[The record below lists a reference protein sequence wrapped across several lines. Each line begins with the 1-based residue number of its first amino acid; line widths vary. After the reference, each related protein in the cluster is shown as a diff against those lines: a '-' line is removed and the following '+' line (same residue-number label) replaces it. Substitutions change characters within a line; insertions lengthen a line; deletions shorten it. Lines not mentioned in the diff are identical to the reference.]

1 MAGGSI
7 SPPGVEV
14 IQEFVTT
21 SPTIIS
27 PSLPTVLVAP
37 AYQLVDAFDDN
48 GNPQST
54 AFAGTYRDGQGVI
67 AYNLPNLISQ
77 ASLVGFEDDVRVF
90 LVYGTETRELKS
102 VSDEELIVD
111 GATGDITISTLKL
124 VDLTQLY
131 TQIGVEA
138 GDVVRIT
145 WRGEGLDIP
154 IASVDSDTELTLEA
168 SILDENLTSVSYD
181 IVRNPAE
188 FVFDAVAQANA
199 EIGSEANYLR
209 FTAALLKEDGT
220 TVGDYI
226 GSAGDALSVSITDSE
241 HFLDGIDG
249 VIGDSIFTSA
259 TATFLADVGARGAVA
274 NELFYSGST
283 PDDGGA
289 LLDIIEVVSDT
300 QIHIE
305 SGTGV
310 GASGLTYHVGDDSQ
324 ATYTADSG
332 TTDATVGTG
341 ATLTVTGGDFL
352 TSVGAAGPVTNVFV
366 ELSTGVYQVEAVV
379 DNDNLT
385 YFSSAASVSLTGENP
400 VVLVGQATAADGA
413 TGALTN
419 FATISRD
426 LTTLADDSTEAIN
439 FGGTTAASLTS
450 VTDADNA
457 VVGVGSPS
465 PLTSGPAQA
474 FSAVLLTAPLTLAW
488 DPDLKRVSVQLERAA
503 GISASTFAEIEDAV
517 ENSLNASYNLVVSDI
532 IDAALGGTVGDGST
546 ILGEAD
552 LEIIQFDGGSD
563 EESLLLDADLLQSA
577 TPTAQVYVT
586 YKALRIDLS
595 SAATEPTL
603 LDISDQTQRESLL
616 GPATTDNPLSL
627 MVFYAL
633 TNSPGRSVK
642 ALGVSAVSAT
652 KPSGT
657 LEAYTSAFEF
667 LEGYEVYL
675 IVPGTL
681 DPSIAQAL
689 QTHVNAMSQ
698 PSEKSE
704 RVGFF
709 NTPMPVFKNAT
720 ILASGTDGNTG
731 TVIGANP
738 AEFSASVDFE
748 AQGVQAGD
756 ILVVGSLAA
765 SDDSPDGVNGTVGPL
780 YGITVSGIKSG
791 DPFVLEFDG
800 TTAGLSTDWNDLVDV
815 GFTVYRAGAAISQ
828 ASDQAEVIAQV
839 GEGFEDRR
847 MYHHWPDQVTADVAG
862 IASIIDGYYCAS
874 AWGGKS
880 NQVQPQQ
887 PFSRTTVAG
896 FTGVKNSNGYFSK
909 SQLDRIAGG
918 GTWITYQE
926 AQNTPLKC
934 RHQLS
939 TDVSSVERRE
949 FSITRIIDY
958 TAKYMRTGLNKQ
970 VGKFN
975 ITQSYL
981 DGLASAVQGLLRA
994 LRESGVLIDGRLVS
1008 IAVND
1013 VQPDKVDIVIAI
1025 DVPYPANY
1033 IEVTLQ
1039 V

>member
-168 SILDENLTSVSYD
+168 SILDEDLTSVSYD

-249 VIGDSIFTSA
+249 VVGDSIFTSA
-259 TATFLADVGARGAVA
+259 SASFLSSVGSRGTVN
-274 NELFYSGST
+274 NELLYVGT
-283 PDDGGA
+283 GADDGGA
-289 LLDIIEVVSDT
+289 FRDVVEVVSDT

-310 GASGLTYHVGDDSQ
+310 GGVTLTYHVGDDSQ

-341 ATLTVTGGDFL
+341 CVLTVTGGNFT
-352 TSVGAAGPVTNVFV
+352 TSVGPVGVVTNTFV
-366 ELSTGVYQVEAVV
+366 ELSAGVYVVEEVLS
-379 DNDNLT
+379 DDTLQI
-385 YFSSAASVSLTGENP
+385 FSTVAS
-400 VVLVGQATAADGA
+400 
-413 TGALTN
+413 
-419 FATISRD
+419 
-426 LTTLADDSTEAIN
+426 IN
-439 FGGTTAASLTS
+439 FGGTTAAPLTS

-465 PLTSGPAQA
+465 PLTSGPVQA